1 MTCRVRGLS
10 GHKRFGDE
18 FMASGPIPPD
28 SEPKQRLD
36 QITTVWSM
44 LGDPAQFIMRYAP
57 AIRRYFSALIPN
69 RHDAEEG
76 IQEFLL
82 RVIKTGFTNAD
93 SERGRFRDYLKTA
106 VRNAALAQL
115 KRESARARKQQPM
128 THALASKEPEITVE
142 QGWEQEWR
150 QCVLERA
157 WRALERHESRSSTGG
172 LPHVMLRVVIEHPD
186 EDSKTLASRAANLT
200 KETISAESFRQR
212 ISRARKVLA
221 RLLVQEVAE
230 TLQNPTPD
238 AVEDEL
244 LTLGLMPYVRH
255 YLPSNWRTMGLLP
268 NAG

>member
-1 MTCRVRGLS
+1 MAPGPLS
-10 GHKRFGDE
+10 PE
-18 FMASGPIPPD
+18 P
-28 SEPKQRLD
+28 EPKLRLE

-57 AIRRYFSALIPN
+57 AIRRYFSAMIPN

-82 RVIKTGFTNAD
+82 RVIKTGFTHAD

-115 KRESARARKQQPM
+115 RREAARVRKQ
-128 THALASKEPEITVE
+128 EPISRRLVSRGVHVTVE

-150 QCVLERA
+150 QCVLDRA
-157 WRALERHESRSSTGG
+157 WRALERHESRSGAG
-172 LPHVMLRVVIEHPD
+172 LSHLMLRVVVEHPD

-200 KETISAESFRQR
+200 HEAISAESFRQR
-212 ISRARKVLA
+212 ISRARRVLA

-230 TLQNPTPD
+230 TLQNPTPEG
-238 AVEDEL
+238 VEDEL
-244 LTLGLMPYVRH
+244 VALGLMPYVRH
-255 YLPSNWRTMGLLP
+255 YLPGDWRTVGVLP
-268 NAG
+268 SAG